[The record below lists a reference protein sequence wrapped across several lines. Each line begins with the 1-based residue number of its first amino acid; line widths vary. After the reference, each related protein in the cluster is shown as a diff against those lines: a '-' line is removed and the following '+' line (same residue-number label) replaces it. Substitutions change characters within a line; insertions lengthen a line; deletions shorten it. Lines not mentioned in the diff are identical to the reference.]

1 MANLRFAVSMQ
12 RLIPFLGYHHVLM
25 ILIAIAIILLSLLLA
40 GCSSTSPLIPG
51 IFLISMYYQ
60 HYTPTYDTAQVDPS
74 ITAAIANIVG
84 QAQLAVRVGY
94 FGICIN
100 PDGGSY
106 LCSNNATALAEQVSV
121 DQDPLN
127 LIWVA
132 STFKDAIVFP
142 YLLIVAIILAFF
154 TFILLATFPGWHEEK
169 DFRTGSDV
177 DVKPFPSRPVSQVA
191 LALIFIASIFVLVSV
206 LWQHTAS
213 VAAATIAQDLGNGSV
228 KSGVGTS
235 AMVLGWFGFVLLI
248 IVTIGLLVMIL
259 SIIVLDRLTDND

>member
-1 MANLRFAVSMQ
+1 MASVRFVFGIQ

-25 ILIAIAIILLSLLLA
+25 IFIALAIILLSLLLA
-40 GCSSTSPLIPG
+40 GCSSSSPVIPT
-51 IFLISMYYQ
+51 IFLISLYYQ
-60 HYTPTYDTAQVDPS
+60 SYTPTYSPAQVDPGVS
-74 ITAAIANIVG
+74 RAIANIVG
-84 QAQLAVRVGY
+84 HAQLEARVGY

-100 PDGGSY
+100 PDGGSW
-106 LCSNNATALAEQVSV
+106 LCSNNASSLAGQISV

-132 STFKDAIVFP
+132 STFKDSIVFP
-142 YLLIVAIILAFF
+142 YLIIVAIILAFICL
-154 TFILLATFPGWHEEK
+154 ILLATFPGWHEE
-169 DFRTGSDV
+169 DDGDH
-177 DVKPFPSRPVSQVA
+177 KPFPSRPVSQIS
-191 LALIFIASIFVLVSV
+191 LAIIFVSSIFVLVSV

-235 AMVLGWFGFVLLI
+235 AMILGWFGFALLI

-259 SIIVLDRLTDND
+259 SMHLVEKLTDGD